1 MSIEYITVE
10 LTLVVFDG
18 LSPFRLRLRLWLY
31 DDVLLWTHKAIE
43 SFYTGITP
51 HKEQQRK
58 AALEWPVWKFVSSV
72 KIKFAT
78 SEVSPLYA
86 SGNKCKR
93 VNDKRLAP
101 NDFLPCHRWKRGY
114 FEILITI
121 ATDIKTDIVLSCPT
135 LASHT

>member
-78 SEVSPLYA
+78 SDRYLRYMHQGTS
-86 SGNKCKR
+86 
-93 VNDKRLAP
+93 VN
-101 NDFLPCHRWKRGY
+101 G
-114 FEILITI
+114 
-121 ATDIKTDIVLSCPT
+121 
-135 LASHT
+135 